1 MGIKTR
7 SFLKTSNRDFNNIL
21 DTVGGPQNVKS
32 VNAATNLT
40 TDDCGTIILGVVG
53 TEQAA
58 STGFTV
64 NLPAPVKGA
73 YFKFILAAPSIAN
86 DDTAEIFIKTTS
98 DGTTAADLGVGM
110 VYVNGAPAN
119 VVAVADTVEFV
130 KAKATAGDYAECI
143 SDGTNWFFTI
153 FGDANGAVTFS

>member
-1 MGIKTR
+1 MAIKTR
-7 SFLKTSNRDFNNIL
+7 TQLKNTNRTFDNIL
-21 DTVGGPQNVKS
+21 DSLGGPQTVTN
-32 VNAATNLT
+32 VNAATNLSI
-40 TDDCGTIILGVVG
+40 DDCGTIILGVVG

-64 NLPAPVKGA
+64 NLPAPARGA

-110 VYVNGAPAN
+110 VHVNGAPAN

-130 KAKATAGDYAECI
+130 KAAATAGDYAECI

-153 FGDANGAVTFS
+153 FGDASGAVTLS